1 MVGCEHPPLY
11 FSGSGRASQE
21 TAISGSCQQALL
33 DIHNSVMKLKK
44 KEDQSVGAS
53 VLFRSDPM
61 VGDTEAKCG
70 EETEG
75 KAIQRL
81 SYLGIHPIY
90 HYQTQTVKFLH
101 TFKTE
106 NLS

>member
-1 MVGCEHPPLY
+1 MLCSMVGCEHPPLY

-21 TAISGSCQQALL
+21 IAISGSCQQALL

-44 KEDQSVGAS
+44 KEDQSMGAS
-53 VLFRSDPM
+53 VLFRSGPM

-75 KAIQRL
+75 KAIQRPPD
-81 SYLGIHPIY
+81 LGIYPIY
-90 HYQTQTVKFLH
+90 RHQTQTPLWVP
-101 TFKTE
+101 T
-106 NLS
+106 SVG